1 MCRAG
6 SGSEDPPCVGRM
18 GCVAADLRKGEQV
31 ANLPAAKH
39 WSFVPPKI
47 GQHIQS
53 NVIDIHVGLV
63 KADRYTLIDCLSVSR
78 CVVERR
84 YAHTNRKTFWY
95 RLNGCD
101 VYERDTNEE
110 TNIREEVHIIA
121 ILCQR
126 GS

>member
-1 MCRAG
+1 M
-6 SGSEDPPCVGRM
+6 
-18 GCVAADLRKGEQV
+18 
-31 ANLPAAKH
+31 
-39 WSFVPPKI
+39 
-47 GQHIQS
+47 
-53 NVIDIHVGLV
+53 IDIHVGLV
-63 KADRYTLIDCLSVSR
+63 KADRDTLIDCLSVSW

-84 YAHTNRKTFWY
+84 DAHTNRKTFWY